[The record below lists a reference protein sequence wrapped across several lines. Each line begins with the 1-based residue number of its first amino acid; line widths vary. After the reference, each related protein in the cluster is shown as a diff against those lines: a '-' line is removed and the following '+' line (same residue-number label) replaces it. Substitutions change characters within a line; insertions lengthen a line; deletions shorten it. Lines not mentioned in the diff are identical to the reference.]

1 MKVPVDLAC
10 SVADFRMV
18 FVKHVNNLVDW
29 IYFQSDIVASD
40 NEYFLVKG
48 VESILIAVVAG
59 EALVVEHF
67 AMKLNGGGE
76 GNGFR
81 SLHRVGSGVFHPF
94 TIPFYLSETRV

>member
-1 MKVPVDLAC
+1 
-10 SVADFRMV
+10 MV
-18 FVKHVNNLVDW
+18 LVKHVNNLVDRVN
-29 IYFQSDIVASD
+29 FKSDIVACNHED
-40 NEYFLVKG
+40 FLVEN
-48 VESILIAVVAG
+48 VESILVTILAG

-94 TIPFYLSETRV
+94 TIPFCLSETRV